1 MDEPFS
7 ANLNVN
13 RTARAHTRW
22 RSNNVVAKVSV
33 HIDRAQAFASDRV
46 DTVIVLAAADL
57 AVSGG
62 GKFYFS
68 CYRQGRDVLF
78 FFDAEI
84 SQGGFQISNIGS
96 GRLAFRSDGSE
107 RNWLD
112 ERFEMR

>member
-1 MDEPFS
+1 MDEPLS
-7 ANLNVN
+7 ANLNIN
-13 RTARAHTRW
+13 RIARAHTRW
-22 RSNNVVAKVSV
+22 RPNNVVAKVSV
-33 HIDRAQAFASDRV
+33 NIDRAEAFARDCIY
-46 DTVIVLAAADL
+46 TVIVLAAADL

-62 GKFYFS
+62 GKFCFS
-68 CYRQGRDVLF
+68 RYRQGRDVLF

>member
-1 MDEPFS
+1 MDEPLS

-13 RTARAHTRW
+13 RVASAHPWW

-33 HIDRAQAFASDRV
+33 HIDRAEAFASDCI

-68 CYRQGRDVLF
+68 RYRQGRDVLF
-78 FFDAEI
+78 FFDTEI
-84 SQGGFQISNIGS
+84 SEGGFQISNIAS

-112 ERFEMR
+112 ER